1 MKNRIE
7 ILTDLLNLNADPK
20 DLQIELHQYPWD
32 SEVSLIV
39 LTKVLFLNVIKKAIN
54 NNLTFGE
61 IEDWAN
67 VIECRDDIEFEDE
80 KVQEY
85 IFELA
90 NPILNGKITIER
102 LRKILNELL

>member
-7 ILTDLLNLNADPK
+7 ILTDLLNLNSDPK

-39 LTKVLFLNVIKKAIN
+39 LTKVIFINVIEKATN

-102 LRKILNELL
+102 LREILNELL